1 MTKKI
6 MAVDDDPD
14 CLQSIKQALEYT
26 DGDYKVTCVSSG
38 TRCLESLKNNEI
50 PDLILLDIM
59 MPEMSGWETLKNIQE
74 NLSWRDIP
82 VVFLTHRTDNIAK
95 KTGSFLAAD
104 YITKPFDIDDLKRR
118 IDKVLKNSNHLKK
131 EDLKKRIDKILKKS
145 SHSQK

>member
-38 TRCLESLKNNEI
+38 VRCLELLENNEI

-59 MPEMSGWETLKNIQE
+59 MPEMSGWETLKILQE
-74 NLSWRDIP
+74 NSSWRDIP
-82 VVFLTHRTDNIAK
+82 VVFITARTDDFAEEAGN
-95 KTGSFLAAD
+95 FLAID
-104 YITKPFDIDDLKRR
+104 YIEKPFDI
-118 IDKVLKNSNHLKK
+118 
-131 EDLKKRIDKILKKS
+131 EDFKKRIDEVLEKNDS
-145 SHSQK
+145 

>member
-26 DGDYKVTCVSSG
+26 NSDYDVICVPSG
-38 TRCLESLKNNEI
+38 TQCLESLKNNEI

-74 NLSWRDIP
+74 NLSWREIP
-82 VVFLTHRTDNIAK
+82 VVFLTSRTDKIAK
-95 KTGSFLAAD
+95 NTGKFLAAD
-104 YITKPFDIDDLKRR
+104 YIEKPFDIDDLKKR
-118 IDKVLKNSNHLKK
+118 IAKVLEGSDNL
-131 EDLKKRIDKILKKS
+131 
-145 SHSQK
+145 

>member
-1 MTKKI
+1 

-14 CLQSIKQALEYT
+14 CLQSIKQALEYA

-74 NLSWRDIP
+74 NLSWREIP
-82 VVFLTHRTDNIAK
+82 VVFLTSRTDKIAK
-95 KTGSFLAAD
+95 KTGKFLAAD
-104 YITKPFDIDDLKRR
+104 FIEKPFDIDDLK
-118 IDKVLKNSNHLKK
+118 
-131 EDLKKRIDKILKKS
+131 KRIDEVLEGS
-145 SHSQK
+145 GHLQK